1 MFEALSQR
9 LQTVFRTLRGHGHLT
24 EAEIREGLREIRMAL
39 LEADVHLQVVKD
51 LMERVREKAGSEEIL
66 RSLNPAQHVIKLVRD
81 EMVAILDQGAGS
93 RLAEAPQPPTVIMMA
108 GLQGS
113 GKTTTVG
120 KLARHLKE
128 RDRSPL
134 LVAGDVRRPA
144 AVEQLQVLGRQIG
157 VPVVA
162 AGAGGD
168 AATACREALRD
179 ARQSGRS
186 PVIVD
191 TAGRLHID
199 DELMAELA
207 ALKELCR
214 PTEILYVADSMTG
227 QDAVRSAAAFHARLK
242 LTGIILTKTDG
253 DARGGAALSL
263 RHVTGVPIKFTGTG
277 EHLEDLEPFHA
288 DRLVSRLL
296 GMGDVLTLIEK
307 AQAQVS
313 AEEAQDA
320 ARRMRK
326 SELTFD
332 DLAEQLDRMG
342 KMGSIQQLMGLLPG
356 GAALSGMEIDES
368 GLKKARAIIG
378 SMTGRERR
386 DPAVLDGGRR
396 LRIARGSGTSV
407 NDVNRLVKQF
417 KQMKRMMK
425 SLQAGGSKA
434 RLRQILGAGRSFSR

>member
-1 MFEALSQR
+1 MFDALSQR

-24 EAEIREGLREIRMAL
+24 EAEIRDGLREIRLAL

-93 RLAEAPQPPTVIMMA
+93 RLAEAPQPPTVIMMS

-157 VPVVA
+157 VPVVT
-162 AGAGGD
+162 AGSGGD
-168 AATACREALRD
+168 AATACREALRE

-207 ALKELCR
+207 ALKDLCR

-227 QDAVRSAAAFHARLK
+227 QDAVRSAAAFHARLS

-277 EHLEDLEPFHA
+277 EHLEDLALPGA
-288 DRLVSRLL
+288 QRAIPLVEEIGRASCRER
-296 GMGDVLTLIEK
+296 VLTG
-307 AQAQVS
+307 V
-313 AEEAQDA
+313 
-320 ARRMRK
+320 
-326 SELTFD
+326 
-332 DLAEQLDRMG
+332 
-342 KMGSIQQLMGLLPG
+342 
-356 GAALSGMEIDES
+356 
-368 GLKKARAIIG
+368 
-378 SMTGRERR
+378 
-386 DPAVLDGGRR
+386 
-396 LRIARGSGTSV
+396 
-407 NDVNRLVKQF
+407 
-417 KQMKRMMK
+417 
-425 SLQAGGSKA
+425 
-434 RLRQILGAGRSFSR
+434 